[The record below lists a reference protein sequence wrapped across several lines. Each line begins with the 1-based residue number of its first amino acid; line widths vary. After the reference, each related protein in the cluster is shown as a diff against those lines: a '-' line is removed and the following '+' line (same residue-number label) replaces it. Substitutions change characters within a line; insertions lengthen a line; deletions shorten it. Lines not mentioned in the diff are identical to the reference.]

1 MGAMSFLNSIIDVV
15 VVAMGVTLNSKLQH
29 SELSSPC
36 ALFKTRVCRVA
47 EGDVTRCRLSIGVYA
62 CKLCDKPR
70 AFTPSCHVCYV
81 NTPDIDTRNHVKKAK
96 EQELV
101 SKVCYSKTWGIMSE
115 QLLLHRALPPFLMD
129 NRKEPS
135 SIP

>member
-47 EGDVTRCRLSIGVYA
+47 EGDVTSR
-62 CKLCDKPR
+62 
-70 AFTPSCHVCYV
+70 
-81 NTPDIDTRNHVKKAK
+81 HVK
-96 EQELV
+96 
-101 SKVCYSKTWGIMSE
+101 T
-115 QLLLHRALPPFLMD
+115 
-129 NRKEPS
+129 NR
-135 SIP
+135 ID